1 MGRADIYPVYDQTPA
16 DYSTFDR
23 KITLRFASDGYRI
36 NGRRG
41 AIFRAGTQSSETG
54 ADLKTGAGR
63 VRLAAI
69 MRNYSTIVTDC
80 Q

>member
-36 NGRRG
+36 NERPGP
-41 AIFRAGTQSSETG
+41 
-54 ADLKTGAGR
+54 DLYNSFSAVSGEHNQGNHGIEGKGIPDLG
-63 VRLAAI
+63 
-69 MRNYSTIVTDC
+69 
-80 Q
+80 